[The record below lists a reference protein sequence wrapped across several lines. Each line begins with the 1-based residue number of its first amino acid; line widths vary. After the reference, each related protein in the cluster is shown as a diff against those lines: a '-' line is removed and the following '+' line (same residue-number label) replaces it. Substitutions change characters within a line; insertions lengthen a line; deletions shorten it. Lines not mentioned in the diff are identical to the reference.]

1 MPSSVTHSPSLWTIV
16 LAAGASTRL
25 GRPKQFVRFKAK
37 SLLRRS
43 VETAQ
48 ALTPDQVV
56 VVIGANRQRMRSALH
71 AFGGGV
77 RVVDNA
83 RWEQGMSTSL
93 NAGLHALPRRATAA
107 LLLPV
112 DQPLLNAFT
121 LGPLI
126 AAWERRPA
134 RPAAAC
140 YGGRLGVPAILP
152 RRLWTR
158 AKSLRGDVGARD
170 LLRRAGSRVTSVA
183 LPAARFDVDTTR
195 DLAALYALQLTI

>member
-1 MPSSVTHSPSLWTIV
+1 
-16 LAAGASTRL
+16 
-25 GRPKQFVRFKAK
+25 
-37 SLLRRS
+37 
-43 VETAQ
+43 
-48 ALTPDQVV
+48 
-56 VVIGANRQRMRSALH
+56 
-71 AFGGGV
+71 
-77 RVVDNA
+77 
-83 RWEQGMSTSL
+83 MSTSL

-126 AAWERRPA
+126 AVWQRRPA